1 MRRIVPVLLFLAI
14 AMPSEARKFVVN
26 DWSNA
31 EDPSPSDD
39 VCDVIEASTATQEC
53 SFLAALQQPPESP
66 RAIDTVILP
75 RNRDSLVTLSFFQ
88 RAFDVAKAVVV
99 IDSSHL
105 ATGRVRLRL
114 DGLSLRFLASP
125 VSITGLSFTRAGQNR
140 SSIGLF
146 GSGPDRL
153 LGNSFNLTQ
162 GDTATDGLF
171 SLYGVLVGAGNKGT
185 RLESNRFGGFGAY
198 ASAGVVL
205 RIYGDS
211 TQVIGNSFG
220 LSAAGAVVPFNGSAV
235 VVSSYTAT
243 GQNGQSDTLFAPLG
257 GRIENNR
264 FAICSELSGGIGISG
279 SKGEGGTRGW
289 TVRGNRIGVDSLGN
303 ALTGCAVSTNE
314 TQAGVLLSANDDDL
328 PLTSIRVSENII
340 GQVPNGI
347 LLTGAKV
354 QGDSIVDN
362 ILGTT
367 SAGAVLPIFYNGIL
381 LQGGARR
388 NGISRN
394 TVGHSSV
401 GIRIGW
407 SSGYGPA
414 DSNTVADNLVGVRP
428 SGFTA
433 VPNDTAMVLGYT
445 SGGNIVRGN
454 TLAGNRHH
462 GLVLTSPYLLAN
474 RIERNRFGVTSTDLA
489 RPNGGAGFRSV
500 AGGASQTLFANRF
513 GPSGTWA
520 VEVALSRSRATVL
533 DSNVFLGGQDSGA
546 ILFNGAD
553 SLILTHSR
561 FDSCK
566 VACVMLRGSAK
577 NRIVSN
583 RFLGRSPAM
592 AVAPHPTQSWL
603 TSSATFSG
611 NALPRVATPIDLLG
625 SPGYTPN
632 DPADTDAGPMGLL
645 NHPVLSS
652 VAKVGDTL
660 ALTLDLDLALST
672 TSPLIHLYAAA
683 PGSEVLEFLGSW
695 PILRGMG
702 QTFRVAPGLPV
713 APGTLV
719 RAGLTDAAGN
729 VSELDSG
736 KVVGT
741 PTGVLARKQG
751 ARISPVASGQFLL
764 TLDRASEVQWEIRA
778 IDGSLKSRRRE
789 PLAAGTH
796 ALETGRTGGADFLI
810 VEMDGFR
817 QVVRLS
823 PRF

>member
-1 MRRIVPVLLFLAI
+1 MRRIVPILLFLAF
-14 AMPSEARKFVVN
+14 AMPAEARKFVVN
-26 DWSNA
+26 DWTNA
-31 EDPSPSDD
+31 GDPTPSDEI
-39 VCDVIEASTATQEC
+39 CDVSEGSGSQEC
-53 SFLAALQQPPESP
+53 SFLAALQQPPLVHG
-66 RAIDTVILP
+66 AIDTVVLP
-75 RNRDSLVTLSFFQ
+75 RIRDSLITLSFFQ
-88 RAFDVAKAVVV
+88 GLIDVPKGVLI
-99 IDSSHL
+99 IDSSYL

-114 DGLSLRFLASP
+114 DGLALRFLASP
-125 VSITGLSFTRAGQNR
+125 VSIAGLSFTRAGQNR
-140 SSIGLF
+140 SSLSLMGP
-146 GSGPDRL
+146 GPDL
-153 LGNSFNLTQ
+153 LRGNFFNLTP
-162 GDTATDGLF
+162 GDSATDGLN
-171 SLYGVLVGAGNKGT
+171 SLQGVLVGAANTGT

-235 VVSSYTAT
+235 VVGSYTAT
-243 GQNGQSDTLFAPLG
+243 GQGGQSDTLFAPLG

-264 FAICSELSGGIGISG
+264 FAICTELSGGIGIGG

-289 TVRGNRIGVDSLGN
+289 VVRGNRIGVDSLGN

-314 TQAGVLLSANDDDL
+314 TQAGVLLSANDDNL
-328 PLTSIRVSENII
+328 PLTGIRVSENII

-347 LLTGAKV
+347 LLTGTMV

-367 SAGAVLPIFYNGIL
+367 SAGVALPILYNGIL

-388 NGISRN
+388 NGILRN
-394 TVGHSSV
+394 TVGHSSM

-414 DSNTVADNLVGVRP
+414 DSNTIADNLVGVRS
-428 SGFTA
+428 SGFA
-433 VPNDTAMVLGYT
+433 VAPNDTAMALGYT
-445 SGGNIVRGN
+445 SGGNILRGN

-533 DSNVFLGGQDSGA
+533 DSNVFLGVQDSGA

-553 SLILTHSR
+553 SLRLTNSR

-566 VACVMLRGSAK
+566 VACVVLRGSSK
-577 NRIVSN
+577 NRIENN
-583 RFLGRSPAM
+583 RFLGGSPAM
-592 AVAPHPTQSWL
+592 IVAPHATQSWL
-603 TSSATFSG
+603 TSSTTFVG
-611 NALPRVATPIDLLG
+611 NALPRVTTPIDLLG
-625 SPGYTPN
+625 SPGYTLN
-632 DPADTDAGPMGLL
+632 DPADADAGPMGLL

-652 VAKVGDTL
+652 VSVSGESL
-660 ALTLDLDLALST
+660 AVAFNLDLALAT
-672 TSPLIHLYAAA
+672 GSPMMLLYAAT
-683 PGSEVLEFLGSW
+683 PGSTVLEPLGSW
-695 PILRGMG
+695 PAVSGMG
-702 QTFRVAPGLPV
+702 QSLRVRPSMTFPN
-713 APGTLV
+713 GTLV
-719 RAGLTDAAGN
+719 RAGLVDAAGN

-736 KVVGT
+736 KVLGT
-741 PTGVLARKQG
+741 PTGVLAQKVGTRLS
-751 ARISPVASGQFLL
+751 RDASGQFLL
-764 TLDRASEVQWEIRA
+764 TLDRASEVRWEIRA
-778 IDGSLKSRRRE
+778 IDGSLKSRRLERLAEGSHVLE
-789 PLAAGTH
+789 PGRAGGT
-796 ALETGRTGGADFLI
+796 EFLI